1 MTADHEHQNRPPQH
15 GTPAPPVDLA
25 AELARLKT
33 YPFLAPLADGTL
45 KRLQP
50 NLIER
55 RYARGETIL
64 RVGEYSDTAF
74 YLKDGIVEVR
84 MAPAAG
90 AAKTPQVAGAVAA
103 DSGATRLE
111 RAGGQEKGGGP
122 AIQAVQRSGLSAD
135 GTVIISDMSADMRLG
150 NSTLIEPGELFG
162 EINALARYALSSDVI
177 AHTDV
182 VCLAIRTPALRALF
196 KQPELA
202 AFKEQ
207 VDNRYRKRTL
217 GAHLRQVDLF
227 AGLSETIVERL
238 RQTAELLSFEPGAVI
253 VAQDAPA
260 DAFYLVRGG
269 YVKVAVRT
277 GAHDLSITYLRKGD
291 YAGEISLLLDEP
303 WPFSL
308 EALEYVELVRIR
320 REAFQQVVESAPAV
334 EQRLWEE
341 VVRRLKER
349 GAAVRNPLASQYLQM
364 AMDTGLIHGE
374 SVMLIDM
381 NLCTRC
387 DDCVRA
393 CASTHGGTPRFI
405 REGNNYR
412 HWMVPN
418 ACYQCSDPACLVGCP
433 TGAITRP
440 LGTREVT
447 INPDVCIACHNCSRR
462 CPWGNIIEVPF
473 YSPVVKKEVDLPTKC
488 DQCIGRDA
496 GPACVQICPHGALT
510 RISFKDMPQVVRT
523 FTK

>member
-1 MTADHEHQNRPPQH
+1 MAEHEHPNRPAPYAA
-15 GTPAPPVDLA
+15 PPPVDVA

-33 YPFLAPLADGTL
+33 YPFLAPLAEATL

-50 NLIER
+50 NLVER
-55 RYARGETIL
+55 RYAKGETIL
-64 RVGEYSDTAF
+64 RVGEYSDSAF
-74 YLKDGIVEVR
+74 YLKEGVVEIR
-84 MAPAAG
+84 MAP
-90 AAKTPQVAGAVAA
+90 VAGAKAPVVA
-103 DSGATRLE
+103 
-111 RAGGQEKGGGP
+111 GGGP
-122 AIQAVQRSGLSAD
+122 PSAKRPASPGHAVEAVQRSGLGAD
-135 GTVIISDMSADMRLG
+135 GTVILSDLPDLKLG
-150 NSTLIEPGELFG
+150 NQTLLEPGELFG

-177 AHTDV
+177 AFTDV

-227 AGLSETIVERL
+227 AGLSEPIIEHL

-253 VAQDAPA
+253 VAQGAPA

-269 YVKVAVRT
+269 YVKVAVQT

-291 YAGEISLLLDEP
+291 YAGEISLLLEEP

-308 EALEYVELVRIR
+308 EALEYVELVRLGR
-320 REAFQQVVESAPAV
+320 DAFRQVVQSAPAV
-334 EQRLWEE
+334 EQKLWEE

-349 GAAVRNPLASQYLQM
+349 GAATRNPLASQYLQM

-447 INPDVCIACHNCSRR
+447 INPNVCIACHNCSRR

-473 YSPVVKKEVDLPTKC
+473 ESPVVKKQVDLPTKC
-488 DQCIGRDA
+488 DQCIGREA

-523 FTK
+523 FTQ

>member
-1 MTADHEHQNRPPQH
+1 M
-15 GTPAPPVDLA
+15 PPVDPA
-25 AELARLKT
+25 VDLARLKT
-33 YPFLAPLADGTL
+33 YPFLAPLAESTL

-55 RYARGETIL
+55 HYAKGETIL

-74 YLKDGIVEVR
+74 YLRDGIVEIR
-84 MAPAAG
+84 MAPVAGVAKTPVVKGAGGAAAG
-90 AAKTPQVAGAVAA
+90 AARIATGGA
-103 DSGATRLE
+103 S
-111 RAGGQEKGGGP
+111 
-122 AIQAVQRSGLSAD
+122 AIEAVQRSGISAD
-135 GTVIISDMSADMRLG
+135 GTVILSDLPVDVNLG
-150 NSTLIEPGELFG
+150 NRTLVEPGELFG

-182 VCLAIRTPALRALF
+182 VCLGIRTPALRALF

-227 AGLSETIVERL
+227 AGLSEAIVEKL
-238 RQTAELLSFEPGAVI
+238 RATAELLSFEPGQVI

-308 EALEYVELVRIR
+308 EALEYVELVRIS
-320 REAFQQVVESAPAV
+320 REAFQQVVQSAPAV
-334 EQRLWEE
+334 EQKLWEE

-393 CASTHGGTPRFI
+393 CASTHGGTPRFL

-473 YSPVVKKEVDLPTKC
+473 ESPVVHKQVDLPTKC
-488 DQCIGRDA
+488 DQCIGRDD

>member
-1 MTADHEHQNRPPQH
+1 
-15 GTPAPPVDLA
+15 VD
-25 AELARLKT
+25 
-33 YPFLAPLADGTL
+33 
-45 KRLQP
+45 
-50 NLIER
+50 
-55 RYARGETIL
+55 
-64 RVGEYSDTAF
+64 
-74 YLKDGIVEVR
+74 
-84 MAPAAG
+84 
-90 AAKTPQVAGAVAA
+90 
-103 DSGATRLE
+103 
-111 RAGGQEKGGGP
+111 
-122 AIQAVQRSGLSAD
+122 AVQPAGLRAD
-135 GTVIISDMSADMRLG
+135 GTVVLSDMPADVKLNDR
-150 NSTLIEPGELFG
+150 TFIEPGELFG
-162 EINALARYALSSDVI
+162 EINALARYALSSDVV

-182 VCLAIRTPALRALF
+182 VCLVIRTPALRALF
-196 KQPELA
+196 RQPELA
-202 AFKEQ
+202 AFKAQ
-207 VDNRYRKRTL
+207 VDERYRKRTL

-227 AGLSETIVERL
+227 AELGAAMLDRM
-238 RQTAELLSFEPGAVI
+238 RQTAELVSFEPGEVI

-260 DAFYLVRGG
+260 DAFYLIRGG
-269 YVKVAVRT
+269 NVKVAVRT
-277 GAHDLSITYLRKGD
+277 GARDLAVTYLRKGD
-291 YAGEISLLLDEP
+291 YAGEIALLLDEP
-303 WPFSL
+303 WPFTL
-308 EALEYVELVRIR
+308 EALEYVELVRIKR
-320 REAFQQVVESAPAV
+320 DAFREAIASAPAV
-334 EQRLWEE
+334 EAKLWTE

-349 GAAVRNPLASQYLQM
+349 GAAVRTPLRSQYLQM

-405 REGNNYR
+405 REGNSYR

-447 INPDVCIACHNCSRR
+447 INPNVCIACHNCSRR

-473 YSPVVKKEVDLPTKC
+473 DSPVVNKPVDLPTKC
-488 DQCIGRDA
+488 DQCIGRDD

-523 FTK
+523 FTS

>member
-1 MTADHEHQNRPPQH
+1 MAPDHNPHQRSPSPAASAHPAD
-15 GTPAPPVDLA
+15 PAAALA
-25 AELARLKT
+25 NLRT
-33 YPFLAPLADGTL
+33 YPFLAPLSDGTL
-45 KRLQP
+45 TRLQP
-50 NLIER
+50 NLSEQ
-55 RYARGETIL
+55 RYAKGDTIL
-64 RVGEYSDTAF
+64 RAGEYSDTAF
-74 YLKDGIVEVR
+74 YLKEGIVEIR
-84 MAPAAG
+84 MAP
-90 AAKTPQVAGAVAA
+90 VAGEARTPIV
-103 DSGATRLE
+103 
-111 RAGGQEKGGGP
+111 KGGGRAP
-122 AIQAVQRSGLSAD
+122 APPGPASTIAAVQRSGLGAD
-135 GTVIISDMSADMRLG
+135 GTVILSDMPAVQAG
-150 NSTLIEPGELFG
+150 HGTLLESGELFG
-162 EINALARYALSSDVI
+162 EINALARYALSSDVV

-227 AGLSETIVERL
+227 AGVADPVIDRL
-238 RQTAELLSFEPGAVI
+238 RQTAELLSFEPGSTI

-269 YVKVAVRT
+269 FVKVAVRT

-291 YAGEISLLLDEP
+291 YAGEIALLLDEP

-308 EALEYVELVRIR
+308 EALEYVELVRITR
-320 REAFQQVVESAPAV
+320 DAFTNIVQGAPAV
-334 EQRLWEE
+334 EQKLWEE

-349 GAAVRNPLASQYLQM
+349 GRAVRNPLASQYLQM

-405 REGNNYR
+405 REGHNYR

-462 CPWGNIIEVPF
+462 CPWNNIIEVPF
-473 YSPVVKKEVDLPTKC
+473 ESPVVKKHVDLPTKC
-488 DQCIGRDA
+488 DQCIGRSD

-510 RISFKDMPQVVRT
+510 RISFKDMPQVVKT
-523 FTK
+523 FTD

>member
-1 MTADHEHQNRPPQH
+1 MAPDHAPHERSPRAA
-15 GTPAPPVDLA
+15 PAPPLDPAAALA
-25 AELARLKT
+25 QLRT
-33 YPFLAPLADGTL
+33 YPFLQPLSEGTL

-50 NLIER
+50 NLIEQ
-55 RYARGETIL
+55 RYAKGDTIL
-64 RVGEYSDTAF
+64 RAGEYSDTAF

-84 MAPAAG
+84 MAP
-90 AAKTPQVAGAVAA
+90 VAGE
-103 DSGATRLE
+103 G
-111 RAGGQEKGGGP
+111 RAPVVKGGGAPPP
-122 AIQAVQRSGLSAD
+122 AASPGSAATIVAVQRSGLGAD
-135 GTVIISDMSADMRLG
+135 GTVILSDMPAVQGG
-150 NSTLIEPGELFG
+150 NRTLLEPGELFG
-162 EINALARYALSSDVI
+162 EINALARYALSSDVL

-207 VDNRYRKRTL
+207 VDNRYRQRTL

-227 AGLSETIVERL
+227 AGLPDQVIDRL
-238 RQTAELLSFEPGAVI
+238 RQTAELLSFEPGSTI
-253 VAQDAPA
+253 VAQDAPG

-269 YVKVAVRT
+269 FVKVAVRT

-291 YAGEISLLLDEP
+291 YAGEIALLLDEP

-308 EALEYVELVRIR
+308 EALEYVELVRLTR
-320 REAFQQVVESAPAV
+320 DAFRNIVQSAPAV
-334 EQRLWEE
+334 EQKLWEE

-349 GAAVRNPLASQYLQM
+349 GRAVRNPLASQYLQM

-405 REGNNYR
+405 REGHNYR

-447 INPDVCIACHNCSRR
+447 INPNVCIACHNCSRR

-473 YSPVVKKEVDLPTKC
+473 ESPVVKKHVDLPTKC
-488 DQCIGRDA
+488 DQCIGRSD

-510 RISFKDMPQVVRT
+510 RISFKDMPQVVKT
-523 FTK
+523 FTS

>member
-1 MTADHEHQNRPPQH
+1 MLDHEHPNRPLPH
-15 GTPAPPVDLA
+15 GAPAPPVDLA
-25 AELARLKT
+25 VEMAKLRT
-33 YPFLAPLADGTL
+33 YPFLAPLAEGTL

-50 NLIER
+50 NLLER
-55 RYARGETIL
+55 RYAKGDTIL

-74 YLKDGIVEVR
+74 YLKEGIVEIK

-90 AAKTPQVAGAVAA
+90 DKAPVVVGQGPRPKDVDKAIAAQ
-103 DSGATRLE
+103 
-111 RAGGQEKGGGP
+111 
-122 AIQAVQRSGLSAD
+122 AIQAVHRSGLSAD
-135 GTVIISDMSADMRLG
+135 GTVILSDMPDLAMG
-150 NSTLIEPGELFG
+150 NRTLLEPGELFG
-162 EINALARYALSSDVI
+162 EINALARYALSSDVV
-177 AHTDV
+177 AYTDV

-227 AGLSETIVERL
+227 AGLSDPMIERL

-253 VAQDAPA
+253 VPQDAPA

-308 EALEYVELVRIR
+308 EALEYVELVRIGR
-320 REAFQQVVESAPAV
+320 DAFQAVVQSAPGV
-334 EQRLWEE
+334 EQKLWSE
-341 VVRRLKER
+341 VVHRLKER

-462 CPWGNIIEVPF
+462 CPWNNIIEVPF
-473 YSPVVKKEVDLPTKC
+473 ESPVVKKQVDLPTKC
-488 DQCIGRDA
+488 DQCIGRED

-510 RISFKDMPQVVRT
+510 RISFKDMPQVVKT
-523 FTK
+523 FTR

>member
-1 MTADHEHQNRPPQH
+1 M
-15 GTPAPPVDLA
+15 PVVDVEA
-25 AELARLKT
+25 AIARLKT
-33 YPFLAPLADGTL
+33 YPFLAPLEEPAL
-45 KRLQP
+45 RRLQP
-50 NLIER
+50 NLLER
-55 RYARGETIL
+55 RFQKGETIL
-64 RVGEYSDTAF
+64 RVGEYSDAAF
-74 YLKDGIVEVR
+74 YLAEGIVEIR
-84 MAPAAG
+84 MPPVVASGKTASAPSVASSHAPRPE
-90 AAKTPQVAGAVAA
+90 KTVLQ
-103 DSGATRLE
+103 
-111 RAGGQEKGGGP
+111 GGTAP
-122 AIQAVQRSGLSAD
+122 VHVDAVQPAGLRAD
-135 GTVIISDMSADMRLG
+135 GTVVLSDMPADVKLNDR
-150 NSTLIEPGELFG
+150 TFIEPGELFG
-162 EINALARYALSSDVI
+162 EINALARYALSSDVV

-182 VCLAIRTPALRALF
+182 VCLVIRTPALRALF
-196 KQPELA
+196 RQPELA
-202 AFKEQ
+202 AFKAQ
-207 VDNRYRKRTL
+207 VDERYRKRTL

-227 AGLSETIVERL
+227 AELGAAMLDRM
-238 RQTAELLSFEPGAVI
+238 RQTAELVSFEPGEVI

-260 DAFYLVRGG
+260 DAFYLIRGG
-269 YVKVAVRT
+269 NVKVAVRT
-277 GAHDLSITYLRKGD
+277 GARDLAVTYLRKGD
-291 YAGEISLLLDEP
+291 YAGEIALLLDEP
-303 WPFSL
+303 WPFTL
-308 EALEYVELVRIR
+308 EALEYVELVRIKR
-320 REAFQQVVESAPAV
+320 DAFREAIASAPAV
-334 EQRLWEE
+334 EAKLWTE

-349 GAAVRNPLASQYLQM
+349 GAAVRTPLRSQYLQM

-405 REGNNYR
+405 REGNSYR

-447 INPDVCIACHNCSRR
+447 INPNVCIACHNCSRR

-473 YSPVVKKEVDLPTKC
+473 DSPVVNKPVDLPTKC
-488 DQCIGRDA
+488 DQCIGRDD

-523 FTK
+523 FTS

>member
-1 MTADHEHQNRPPQH
+1 MNAGRTPPH
-15 GTPAPPVDLA
+15 GAPLPPVDVE
-25 AELARLKT
+25 AEVARLKT
-33 YPFLAPLADGTL
+33 YPFLAPLAEGTL
-45 KRLQP
+45 RRLQP
-50 NLIER
+50 NITER
-55 RYARGETIL
+55 RYAKGDTIL

-74 YLKDGIVEVR
+74 YLKDGIVEIR
-84 MAPAAG
+84 MAPVAASGQANAMPAG
-90 AAKTPQVAGAVAA
+90 APEDREARIERAV
-103 DSGATRLE
+103 SRRLE
-111 RAGGQEKGGGP
+111 SG
-122 AIQAVQRSGLSAD
+122 SGLRAD
-135 GTVIISDMSADMRLG
+135 GTVVLSDMPVDMKPNDR
-150 NSTLIEPGELFG
+150 TLLEPGELFG
-162 EINALARYALSSDVI
+162 EINALARYALSSDVV

-202 AFKEQ
+202 AFKDQ

-227 AGLSETIVERL
+227 AGLSDQVVDRM
-238 RQTAELLSFEPGAVI
+238 RQTAELVSFEPGAVI
-253 VAQDAPA
+253 VAQDSPA

-269 YVKVAVRT
+269 YVKVAMRT
-277 GAHDLSITYLRKGD
+277 GARDLAVTYLRKGD

-320 REAFQQVVESAPAV
+320 REAFQEVIKTAPAV
-334 EQRLWEE
+334 EQKLWDE

-349 GAAVRNPLASQYLQM
+349 GAVVRTPLASQYLQM

-447 INPDVCIACHNCSRR
+447 INPNVCIACHNCSRR

-473 YSPVVKKEVDLPTKC
+473 DSPVVKKQVDLPTKC

-523 FTK
+523 FGQ

>member
-1 MTADHEHQNRPPQH
+1 MLDHEHPNRPPPH
-15 GTPAPPVDLA
+15 GAPAPPVDLA
-25 AELARLKT
+25 AELAKLRT
-33 YPFLAPLADGTL
+33 YPFLTPLAEGTL

-55 RYARGETIL
+55 RYAKGDTIL

-74 YLKDGIVEVR
+74 YLKEGVVEVK

-90 AAKTPQVAGAVAA
+90 DKAPVVAGHGQRPKDVDKAI
-103 DSGATRLE
+103 
-111 RAGGQEKGGGP
+111 AGH
-122 AIQAVQRSGLSAD
+122 AIQAVHRSGLGAD
-135 GTVIISDMSADMRLG
+135 GTVILSDMPDLSMG
-150 NSTLIEPGELFG
+150 NRTLLEPGELFG
-162 EINALARYALSSDVI
+162 EINALARYALSSDVV
-177 AHTDV
+177 AYTDV

-227 AGLSETIVERL
+227 AGLSDPIIERL

-253 VAQDAPA
+253 VPQDAPA

-320 REAFQQVVESAPAV
+320 RDAFQEVVQSSPGV
-334 EQRLWEE
+334 EQKLWSE
-341 VVRRLKER
+341 VVHRLKER

-462 CPWGNIIEVPF
+462 CPWNNIIEVPF
-473 YSPVVKKEVDLPTKC
+473 ESPVVKKQVDLPTKC
-488 DQCIGRDA
+488 DQCIGRED

-510 RISFKDMPQVVRT
+510 RISFKDMPQVVKT
-523 FTK
+523 FTR

>member
-1 MTADHEHQNRPPQH
+1 MTPDHEHHEHHEHQPRSAYA
-15 GTPAPPVDLA
+15 APVAPVDPA

-33 YPFLAPLADGTL
+33 YPFLAPLAEGTL

-50 NLIER
+50 NLSER
-55 RYARGETIL
+55 RYLKGETIL
-64 RVGEYSDTAF
+64 RSGEYSDTAF
-74 YLKDGIVEVR
+74 FLKDGIVEVR
-84 MAPAAG
+84 MTPAAG
-90 AAKTPQVAGAVAA
+90 AAKTPMVKGAGAA
-103 DSGATRLE
+103 
-111 RAGGQEKGGGP
+111 GP
-122 AIQAVQRSGLSAD
+122 ATPAAPSPLSAVQKSGMAAD
-135 GTVIISDMSADMRLG
+135 GTVILSDLPDVNASNR
-150 NSTLIEPGELFG
+150 TLLEPGELFG
-162 EINALARYALSSDVI
+162 EINALARYALSSDVV

-207 VDNRYRKRTL
+207 VDNRYRQRTL

-227 AGLSETIVERL
+227 AGLSEQVIDRL

-253 VAQDAPA
+253 VPQGAPA

-269 YVKVAVRT
+269 YVKVAVKT
-277 GAHDLSITYLRKGD
+277 GAEHDLSITYLRKGD

-308 EALEYVELVRIR
+308 EALEYVELVRLS
-320 REAFQQVVESAPAV
+320 REAFQQIVRSAPAV
-334 EQRLWEE
+334 EQKLWEE

-393 CASTHGGTPRFI
+393 CASVHDGTPRFI

-447 INPDVCIACHNCSRR
+447 INPNVCIACHNCSRR

-473 YSPVVKKEVDLPTKC
+473 ESPVVKKQVDLPTKC
-488 DQCIGRDA
+488 DQCIGRSA

-510 RISFKDMPQVVRT
+510 RISFKDMPQVVKT
-523 FTK
+523 FKK